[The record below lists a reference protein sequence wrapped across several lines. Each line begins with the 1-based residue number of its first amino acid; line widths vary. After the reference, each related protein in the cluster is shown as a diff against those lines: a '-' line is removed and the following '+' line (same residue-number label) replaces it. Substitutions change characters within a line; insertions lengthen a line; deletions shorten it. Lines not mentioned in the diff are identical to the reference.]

1 MEQILN
7 SDIEG
12 HIEDLDNKK
21 HTPLP
26 GKLAIKWP
34 GPLLTAGQTELYV
47 YTDHTGD
54 DRDF

>member
-1 MEQILN
+1 MTTL
-7 SDIEG
+7 EG

-26 GKLAIKWP
+26 GKLAIKLP

-47 YTDHTGD
+47 CTDHTGD